1 MVDADNAGIWTER
14 DMGYFCGID
23 IGGTFTDCVVLDDK
37 GTITLAKVSS
47 TPPNFAD
54 GFLAA
59 LDAVA
64 DRLGMS
70 VREFLGNTDLL
81 LHGTTVGTNALVQMK
96 GARTGLITT
105 AGHGDALIIMR
116 SAGRSA
122 GLTIDD
128 LLHVSRHKKPEPI
141 VPRTRIKEVSQR
153 MDWAG
158 DVILPLNEDD
168 VRRAVTEL
176 VADGVEA
183 IAVSFL
189 WGFVNNADEIRVRD
203 IIQEMA
209 PGVLISCA
217 HELIAKPG
225 EYERT
230 AAAAI
235 NAFIGPVTSSYI
247 RQVDEATTERGY
259 SNELL
264 IMQAAGGVVRA
275 EEAARHPLFTI
286 ASGPVGGVAGSAYLA
301 KRLGHEHV
309 IACDMGGTSFDVGI
323 IVDGEPVTSSETII
337 NQYTFYMPRV
347 DIESIGSGGGSLVW
361 IDDHSQTMRVGPQS
375 AGALPGPVCYRRGG
389 VEPTV
394 TDCDAVLGR
403 YNPDNFLGGELELD
417 REGAVAAVERV
428 GAVIGLDLVETADGA
443 LRIVESQMADLMR
456 QMTIERGRDPRDF
469 IIYAFGGAGA
479 AHAVEFAR
487 ELGVSKVVIP
497 LGDLAS
503 TWSALGVLSSD
514 VLHVHE
520 HSELMVGPFDPDRM
534 NTIFDEMEEKAVSQ
548 LRAEG
553 FPDEDIDLTRLAEM
567 KFSLQIHQVEVP
579 VPSSRLTAADA
590 EEQVDRFIERYEQ
603 IYGKGAAFPSAGTQI
618 GMFKVLARGRVRTPV
633 TPTIKQREMEPAGQ
647 RDVYWRAFMK
657 FVPTD
662 IHNAATLSQSASI
675 AGPAILEFPDTT
687 VVVPPGASAGI
698 DDLGNV
704 LIEVGVDPATESS
717 VRPVV

>member
-1 MVDADNAGIWTER
+1 
-14 DMGYFCGID
+14 MGYFCGID
-23 IGGTFTDCVVLDDK
+23 IGGTFTDCVVLDDGGK
-37 GTITLAKVSS
+37 ITLAKVSS
-47 TPPNFAD
+47 TPPNFAE
-54 GFLAA
+54 GFLNA
-59 LDAVA
+59 LDTVA
-64 DRLGMS
+64 ARLGLP
-70 VREFLGNTDLL
+70 VEEFLGQTDLL
-81 LHGTTVGTNALVQMK
+81 LHGTTVGTNVLVQMK

-105 AGHGDALIIMR
+105 QGHGDSLIIMR

-128 LLHVSRHKKPEPI
+128 LLHVSRHRKPEPI

-158 DVILPLNEDD
+158 DVILPLNEED
-168 VRRAVTEL
+168 VRAAVREL
-176 VADGVEA
+176 IDDGVEA

-189 WGFVNNADEIRVRD
+189 WGFVNNADEVRVRE
-203 IIQEMA
+203 IIEEMA

-235 NAFIGPVTSSYI
+235 NAFIGPATSSYI
-247 RQVDEATTERGY
+247 RQVDAVTTERGY
-259 SNELL
+259 ANELL

-286 ASGPVGGVAGSAYLA
+286 ASGPVGGVAGAAYLA
-301 KRLGHEHV
+301 ERLGHESV

-347 DIESIGSGGGSLVW
+347 DIESIGSGGGSLLWV
-361 IDDHSQTMRVGPQS
+361 DEHSGTMRVGPQS
-375 AGALPGPVCYRRGG
+375 AGALPGPVCYGRGG
-389 VEPTV
+389 SEPTV

-403 YNPDNFLGGELELD
+403 YNPDNFLGGELALD
-417 REGAVAAVERV
+417 REGAERAVAKVSEK
-428 GAVIGLDLVETADGA
+428 IGLDPVTAADGA

-487 ELGVSKVVIP
+487 ELGASKVVIP

-520 HSELMVGPFDPDRM
+520 HSELMVGPFDADRM
-534 NTIFDEMEEKAVSQ
+534 NAIFSEMEQQAAAQ

-553 FPDEDIDLTRLAEM
+553 FAEEDIDLTRLAEM

-579 VPSSRLTAADA
+579 VPSGTLTAADA
-590 EEQVDRFIERYEQ
+590 EDQVDRFIERYEQ
-603 IYGKGAAFPSAGTQI
+603 IYGAGAAFPSAGTSI
-618 GMFKVLARGRVRTPV
+618 GLFKVLARGQVRTPM
-633 TPTIKQREMEPAGQ
+633 TPPIGERETPPAGE
-647 RDVYWRAFMK
+647 RDVYWRTHRK
-657 FVPTD
+657 FVPTAIYD
-662 IHNAATLSQSASI
+662 GSKLARSVEIE
-675 AGPAILEFPDTT
+675 GPAILEFPDTT
-687 VVVPPGASAGI
+687 VVVPPGASAGV
-698 DDLGNV
+698 DELGNV
-704 LIEVGVDPATESS
+704 LIDVGVELVADAPARVAASA
-717 VRPVV
+717 